1 MPNVPFKWNDTH
13 IDIML
18 ENIKNDETVKEKNIT
33 GFFRGIGVEGLSSGN
48 VSRII
53 KAGYDSVGKI
63 IHMSV
68 EDLKSVEGFQE
79 KSAKKIHDGI
89 KAKLAEASLVT
100 VMAATNI
107 FGRGFSD
114 KKIELIMDAYPYVFN
129 PQISTQEKIKKISEI
144 KGMALKTAEAFVA
157 KIDDFEDFLMETDLF
172 YKLIE
177 FEKINNNGNKKQEID
192 INNPLYGKTIVMTG
206 FRDDVLEKNLKQF
219 GTKISSNVSKNT
231 SMVVAK
237 DKNDDSSKILEA
249 NKLGIQVL
257 SLDEFKTK
265 FNL

>member
-1 MPNVPFKWNDTH
+1 
-13 IDIML
+13 
-18 ENIKNDETVKEKNIT
+18 
-33 GFFRGIGVEGLSSGN
+33 
-48 VSRII
+48 
-53 KAGYDSVGKI
+53 
-63 IHMSV
+63 MSV

-100 VMAATNI
+100 IMAATNI

-144 KGMALKTAEAFVA
+144 KGMALKTAESFVA
-157 KIDDFEDFLMETDLF
+157 KTDDFEDFLMETDLF

-177 FEKINNNGNKKQEID
+177 FEKINKDAKKEID
-192 INNPLYGKTIVMTG
+192 SNNPLYGKTIVMTG
-206 FRDDVLEKNLKQF
+206 FRDDMLEKNLKLM
-219 GTKISSNVSKNT
+219 GAKVSSNVSKNT
-231 SMVVAK
+231 SIVVAK
-237 DKNDDSSKILEA
+237 NKNDDSSKIVEA

-257 SLDEFKTK
+257 SLEEFKTTYH
-265 FNL
+265 L